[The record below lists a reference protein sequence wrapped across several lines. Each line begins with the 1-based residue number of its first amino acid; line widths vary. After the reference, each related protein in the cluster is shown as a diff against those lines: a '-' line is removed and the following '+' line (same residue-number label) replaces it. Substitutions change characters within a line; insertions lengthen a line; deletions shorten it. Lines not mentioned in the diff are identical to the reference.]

1 METRSA
7 KARADLIWYNCLRGE
22 CWTAVAVPPPTAHRR
37 QVTMS
42 KVEDIEKAV
51 AGLSA
56 DELAKFRDWF
66 EQFEGARL
74 DKRIEQDA
82 TAGRLDQLAER
93 ALDDFGT

>member
-1 METRSA
+1 
-7 KARADLIWYNCLRGE
+7 
-22 CWTAVAVPPPTAHRR
+22 
-37 QVTMS
+37 MS

-56 DELAKFRDWF
+56 DELAKFHDWL
-66 EQFEGARL
+66 EQFGGARL

-93 ALDDFGT
+93 ALDDFRNGRAREL

>member
-1 METRSA
+1 
-7 KARADLIWYNCLRGE
+7 
-22 CWTAVAVPPPTAHRR
+22 
-37 QVTMS
+37 MS

-56 DELAKFRDWF
+56 DDLAKFRDWF

-74 DKRIEQDA
+74 DKGIEQDA

-93 ALDDFGT
+93 ALDDFRNGRAREL